1 MYVWYSRL
9 ALTYHLFFISRSVM
23 TEKNEYSSFE
33 DGIANLRLVG
43 GRPTS
48 SSSSSSSSRHHH
60 HFEDTYTLVRELQC
74 GSYGTVYVGLH
85 NVRNREYAVKVI
97 DRRYGTIHDE

>member
-1 MYVWYSRL
+1 
-9 ALTYHLFFISRSVM
+9 M
-23 TEKNEYSSFE
+23 TEKNENSSFE

-43 GRPTS
+43 GRPSS

-60 HFEDTYTLVRELQC
+60 FEDTYTLVKELQC

-97 DRRYGTIHDE
+97 DRRYDTRRVVVVGPVGHIIAR